1 VKLIVKMKYNISG
14 TVMQTVNIELEKGEK
29 VFSESGNMAW
39 MSENIRMETNTRG
52 GLFAGIKRR
61 FAGESIFLNT
71 FTCTEGTG
79 IITFSS
85 EFPGKILPIKLEDK
99 ELICQKDAFMCAED
113 SVKLDMFFRK
123 RLGAGFFGGEGFIL
137 QKLSGKG
144 NAFVEIAGEITMID
158 LKKDQV
164 IRVDTGHI
172 AMFEPTVDFDIQL
185 VRGAKNIL
193 FGGEGLFLSTL
204 KGPGKVWLQSM
215 PFSKFAARIGQYL
228 LTRKESGG
236 IRRGIGGIIEGLGR
250 GI

>member
-1 VKLIVKMKYNISG
+1 MKYKING
-14 TVMQTVNIELEKGEK
+14 TVMQTVNIELKKEEK

-39 MSENIRMETNTRG
+39 MSENIQMQTNTRG

-61 FAGESIFLNT
+61 LAGESIFLNN
-71 FTCTEGTG
+71 FTCTEGVG
-79 IITFSS
+79 VITFSS
-85 EFPGKILPIKLEDK
+85 EFPGKILPVKLSKNK

-123 RLGAGFFGGEGFIL
+123 KLGAGFFGGEGFIL

-144 NAFVEIAGEITMID
+144 TAFVEIAGEITMID

-172 AMFEPTVDFDIQL
+172 AMFEPTVDFDIQM
-185 VRGAKNIL
+185 VKGAKNIL

-204 KGPGKVWLQSM
+204 TGPGKVWLQSM
-215 PFSKFAARIGQYL
+215 PFSNFAARIGQYL

-236 IRRGIGGIIEGLGR
+236 IRKGFGGLIEGLGR
-250 GI
+250 GL